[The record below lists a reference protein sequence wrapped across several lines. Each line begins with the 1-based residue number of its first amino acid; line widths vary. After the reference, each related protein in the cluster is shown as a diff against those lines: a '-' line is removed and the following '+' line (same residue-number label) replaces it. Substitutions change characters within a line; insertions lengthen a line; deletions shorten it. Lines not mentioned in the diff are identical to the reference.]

1 MAEKFHAELEMVK
14 KDTVAMARFGR
25 SMLKDAVDALIRQD
39 EALAETVVARK
50 GDIHEREVEL
60 EERCYQLI
68 ALYQPMAKDMREI
81 ACTLKVITAALR
93 IGRYGKVIAKIVREI
108 AGTGNGPSSRTLPHN
123 SPMMSIPHM
132 ADLAI
137 DMIDDAIGAYDTANL
152 RLVSDFTSRD
162 DTIDAMRHSIFREG
176 ITYMMEDPRSITR
189 CTHYIMVA
197 RYLERCA
204 DHACKIAENVH
215 YMETGERIE
224 IH

>member
-1 MAEKFHAELEMVK
+1 MAEKFHAELDTLK
-14 KDTVAMARFGR
+14 KDTVKMARFGR
-25 SMLKDAVDALIRQD
+25 SMLRDAVDAMVRQD
-39 EALAETVVARK
+39 TQLAESVVARK
-50 GDIHEREVEL
+50 EKIHELEVEL

-81 ACTLKVITAALR
+81 ACTLKVITASLR
-93 IGRYGKVIAKIVREI
+93 IGRYGKVIAKIVNEI
-108 AGTGNGPSSRTLPHN
+108 SDAGNGPAIRSIPRT

-137 DMIDDAIGAYDTANL
+137 DMIDDAIEAYDTSTL
-152 RLVSDFTSRD
+152 RLIEDFSSRD
-162 DTIDAMRHSIFREG
+162 DTIDALRHSIFREG
-176 ITYMMEDPRSITR
+176 ITHMMENPRSLTR
-189 CTHYIMVA
+189 CTHFIMVA

-204 DHACKIAENVH
+204 DHACNIAENVH